1 MATKLG
7 ISWGVWL
14 RSSGRG
20 PERMAAL
27 PSFSET
33 ALDVLC
39 RSLADAATHKELGL
53 ILTQCG
59 IDECGGTP
67 KWERMLLSLTKRQK
81 QDRCGNNVVN
91 FLSTILHPSRF
102 GGRHEVF
109 EEYRTTVNYQL
120 AFYGLVI
127 DETGQPQRVVAATT
141 ILEATQRA
149 NELRFELAHRSVHAD
164 VMRFCKAELLQDN
177 YFHCVLE
184 ATKSVAQKIRD
195 KSGLEGDGATIVD
208 QAFSVKTP
216 LLALNTL
223 RTESE
228 QSEQKGFANLL
239 KGVFGTFR
247 NVLAHAP
254 KISWAVNRTDA
265 MDALT
270 ILSYIHRRLDET
282 TVVPQIVSNGT

>member
-1 MATKLG
+1 MAT
-7 ISWGVWL
+7 
-14 RSSGRG
+14 
-20 PERMAAL
+20 L
-27 PSFSET
+27 PSLSDT
-33 ALDVLC
+33 TLDALC
-39 RSLADAATHKELGL
+39 HTLADAASHKELAL
-53 ILTQCG
+53 LLTQCG
-59 IDECGGTP
+59 IEERGGNP
-67 KWERMLLSLTKRQK
+67 KWERMLLALIHRQK
-81 QDRCGNNVVN
+81 QDRCGNNAFN

-109 EEYRTTVNYQL
+109 EDHRANVNYQL
-120 AFYGLVI
+120 AFYGFAI
-127 DETGQPQRVVAATT
+127 DERGQPQRVAAAST
-141 ILEATQRA
+141 ISEATQRA
-149 NELRFELAHRSVHAD
+149 NELRSELTRRSVHFD
-164 VMRFCKAELLQDN
+164 VLRFCKAELLQDN

-195 KSGLEGDGATIVD
+195 KTGIEGDGASIVD
-208 QAFSVKTP
+208 QAFSVRSP

-223 RTESE
+223 RSDSE

-270 ILSYIHRRLDET
+270 ILSYIHRRLDEAS
-282 TVVPQIVSNGT
+282 VVPQTVFTRT